1 MGDFLPDGLSTF
13 KVVNEVLELTGFNRF
28 ELLIAEV
35 FNKLSSITLKKLL
48 LAPRGFLIR
57 RLRDHLYSNFWQTPN
72 GELFLGLSELKHWL
86 FYLPMLSTALLP
98 GATMLIPQDRYLN

>member
-1 MGDFLPDGLSTF
+1 MGDFLPDGLPTF

-35 FNKLSSITLKKLL
+35 FNKLPSITLKNLL

-57 RLRDHLYSNFWQTPN
+57 KVLVLNNQLNTQVPRC
-72 GELFLGLSELKHWL
+72 WL
-86 FYLPMLSTALLP
+86 QYYRVQL
-98 GATMLIPQDRYLN
+98 